1 MKRSVLLLLVGV
13 ASLGIGSPCRAQSV
27 DSLVAFGIRAYQDLD
42 FDVAAGYFRR
52 ALTLLE
58 GRPDTARRTNVLV
71 YLGATDIFRERT
83 DSARSLF
90 QQLVRLDPRYRING
104 LIFPPEVTTVFDAM
118 RRATPATM
126 VVLPLRTRFSTD
138 GGSITGSVFASTYH
152 QIRVEIQALD
162 ASVVSRIYE
171 GPIGD
176 SLAIAWNGRASNGV
190 PLTTGRYLLAVTSVD
205 SAGGAARILRTPLDV
220 TAVRLDTLL
229 APEPPTLL
237 PVGPAGAGTVSS
249 LLGGLAI
256 GMAVTVLPSLVVSG
270 DASPGGGRFVVGGAV
285 AIGST
290 FGFLSGR
297 RTAVRSTNR
306 AVNDSLRAAWR
317 ERV

>member
-138 GGSITGSVFASTYH
+138 
-152 QIRVEIQALD
+152 
-162 ASVVSRIYE
+162 
-171 GPIGD
+171 
-176 SLAIAWNGRASNGV
+176 
-190 PLTTGRYLLAVTSVD
+190 
-205 SAGGAARILRTPLDV
+205 
-220 TAVRLDTLL
+220 
-229 APEPPTLL
+229 PP
-237 PVGPAGAGTVSS
+237 
-249 LLGGLAI
+249 
-256 GMAVTVLPSLVVSG
+256 
-270 DASPGGGRFVVGGAV
+270 
-285 AIGST
+285 
-290 FGFLSGR
+290 
-297 RTAVRSTNR
+297 
-306 AVNDSLRAAWR
+306 
-317 ERV
+317 